1 MHLTD
6 EQWLLV
12 QPLLPQPPPAGRR
25 GRPSIDQRQI
35 LNGILWKLAA
45 RCSWRKLPASY
56 PSSQVCY
63 LYFRRWMQAGLLKK
77 VVSALM
83 HDVETRGQF
92 DVKKAVTT
100 GIVKFEE
107 KEDCVVIYVLSRFSC
122 AWQFQTTLPY
132 YQSVACHL
140 ERKMGIRNF
149 QPDPLEG
156 IFQKEKPSLM

>member
-1 MHLTD
+1 
-6 EQWLLV
+6 
-12 QPLLPQPPPAGRR
+12 
-25 GRPSIDQRQI
+25 
-35 LNGILWKLAA
+35 
-45 RCSWRKLPASY
+45 
-56 PSSQVCY
+56 
-63 LYFRRWMQAGLLKK
+63 MQAGLLKK

-156 IFQKEKPSLM
+156 IFQQEKPSLM